1 MADSFNWLGRSV
13 LGGGGGWRKECIGE
27 VYNPICAGGDWV
39 VEVNYSNHVDLEGE
53 GACVDDAID
62 DSYKAGEVGDLVA
75 ASGGAD
81 GNLDDN
87 NWAGDVLASPD
98 LFFI

>member
-1 MADSFNWLGRSV
+1 
-13 LGGGGGWRKECIGE
+13 
-27 VYNPICAGGDWV
+27 V

-53 GACVDDAID
+53 GACVDDAIN
-62 DSYKAGEVGDLVA
+62 DSFKAGEVRDLVA

-87 NWAGDVLASPD
+87 KWAGDVLASPD
-98 LFFI
+98 SSCI

>member
-1 MADSFNWLGRSV
+1 M

-27 VYNPICAGGDWV
+27 VYIPICAGGDRV
-39 VEVNYSNHVDLEGE
+39 VKVNYNNPVDVEGE

-62 DSYKAGEVGDLVA
+62 DSFEAGEVGDLVA

-81 GNLDDN
+81 GNLDN
-87 NWAGDVLASPD
+87 NKWAGDVLASPD
-98 LFFI
+98 LSFI